1 MENEPKNKTVL
12 VIDDS
17 TTNIVLLQAILLK
30 KGYEIQTALSVK
42 EAYTIMAKKIP
53 DLILLDLLMPRI
65 NGYDFLKEIKSNN
78 TMQNIPVVVV
88 SALTDQENIK
98 KTIEFGAHSFVKKP
112 IEIQNLVEL
121 VDSILFPIN

>member
-1 MENEPKNKTVL
+1 MEHEPKNKTVL

-17 TTNIVLLQAILLK
+17 TTNVVLLQAILLK

-42 EAYTIMAKKIP
+42 EAYTVMAKKLP

-78 TMQNIPVVVV
+78 AMQSIPVVVV
-88 SALTDQENIK
+88 SALTDQENVK
-98 KTIEFGAHSFVKKP
+98 KTMEFGAHSFVKKP
-112 IEIQNLVEL
+112 VEIQNLVDL

>member
-1 MENEPKNKTVL
+1 MGNEPKNKTVL

-17 TTNIVLLQAILLK
+17 TTNVVLLQAILLK

-42 EAYTIMAKKIP
+42 EAYAIIAKKIP

>member
-17 TTNIVLLQAILLK
+17 TTNIVLLQAILFK

-42 EAYTIMAKKIP
+42 EAYSIMEKKLP
-53 DLILLDLLMPRI
+53 DLILLDLLMPRV
-65 NGYDFLKEIKSNN
+65 NGYDFLKEIKSND

-112 IEIQNLVEL
+112 VEIQNLVEL